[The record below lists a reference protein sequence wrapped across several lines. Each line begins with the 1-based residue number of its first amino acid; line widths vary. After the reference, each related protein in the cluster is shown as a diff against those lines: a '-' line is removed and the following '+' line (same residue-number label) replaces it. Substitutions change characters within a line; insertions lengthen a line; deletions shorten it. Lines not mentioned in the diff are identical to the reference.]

1 MLNSTNKEV
10 EEADKEL
17 PVEDMNLPVSS
28 GKRTIE
34 KEDKELGKHLQVLDN
49 LNTNEK

>member
-10 EEADKEL
+10 EESNKEL

-34 KEDKELGKHLQVLDN
+34 KEDK
-49 LNTNEK
+49 